1 MKRQAVWAIG
11 LLVGAAAI
19 AALMIVMRPEPA
31 EEEQVEQAPL
41 VETIAFEEAAGPI
54 QVLGSGTVQ
63 PREEVSIGA
72 EVGGRLTFVN
82 GNFREGSVINA
93 GSTLFRINTADYQN
107 RVRTA
112 RADVAAQDVAVL
124 QAQQEVTI
132 AQAELERFAT
142 RRNGEN
148 ALRGVIDTDDYASR
162 ILPPLSPGTSG
173 DSAQATAG
181 EKTTPSNLAT
191 REPQLRS
198 AKAARERAAAT
209 LADARTSLARTTVR
223 APFTGIVRSETAA
236 TGTLVQPGQVLGSIV
251 STSSYEV
258 RISLTEAE
266 AALIPGVLEDNR
278 ARIPASIFSDFGGL
292 TYRWDA
298 YVDRANNILDPQTRT
313 IDVFL
318 RVPNPLRGGKMV
330 ADGEQDRRAPPLL
343 LGSFV
348 RAEITGANLSSY
360 AAIPAEFLR
369 TGNEVWVVRDGKLR
383 ILPVRVIQRT
393 DELAYITTPSLT
405 KGGRLVTSSLRAAV
419 DGMDVR
425 VNNVVPQPDKPKLDK
440 NTESTADE

>member
-1 MKRQAVWAIG
+1 MKRQALWAIG
-11 LLVGAAAI
+11 LLVSAFAI
-19 AALMIVMRPEPA
+19 AALMIILRPEPE
-31 EEEQVEQAPL
+31 EEEQVEQVPL
-41 VETIAFEEAAGPI
+41 VETIAFGAASGPI

-72 EVGGRLTFVN
+72 EVGGQLTFVN
-82 GNFREGSVINA
+82 SNFREGGVVGA
-93 GSTLFRINTADYQN
+93 GAILFRINTTDYQN
-107 RVRTA
+107 QVRTA

-132 AQAELERFAT
+132 AQAELERFAQ
-142 RRNGEN
+142 RQNSGS
-148 ALRGVIDTDDYASR
+148 ALATVIDADDYASR
-162 ILPPLSPGTSG
+162 ILPPQEANGTAAAPI
-173 DSAQATAG
+173 SA
-181 EKTTPSNLAT
+181 ERKKSSPSNLAT

-198 AKAARERAAAT
+198 AKAARERAAAN
-209 LADARTSLARTTVR
+209 LANARTSLARTRVS

-266 AALIPGVLEDNR
+266 AALIPDVLKDNN
-278 ARIPASIFSDFGGL
+278 ARIPASVFSDFGGL

-298 YVDRANNILDPQTRT
+298 FVDRANNILDAQTRT
-313 IDVFL
+313 IDIFL
-318 RVPNPLRGGKMV
+318 RVPNPLRGGKLV
-330 ADGEQDRRAPPLL
+330 TDGEAAGTAPPLL

-360 AAIPAEFLR
+360 AAIPAEYLR
-369 TGNEVWVVRDGKLR
+369 TGNKVWVVRDGKLR

-393 DELAYITTPSLT
+393 DALAYITTASLSE
-405 KGGRLVTSSLRAAV
+405 GGRLVTSSLRAAV

-425 VNNVVPQPDKPKLDK
+425 VNSVTPEPAQD
-440 NTESTADE
+440 TSSSADE

>member
-1 MKRQAVWAIG
+1 MKRQALWAIA
-11 LLVGAAAI
+11 LLVGAIAI
-19 AALMIVMRPEPA
+19 AALMVILRPEP
-31 EEEQVEQAPL
+31 EEQEQVEQVPL
-41 VETIAFEEAAGPI
+41 VETIAFDPASGPI

-72 EVGGRLTFVN
+72 EVGGRLIFVN
-82 GNFREGSVINA
+82 SNFREGSVVGA
-93 GSTLFRINTADYQN
+93 GATLFRIDTTDYQN
-107 RVRTA
+107 QVRTA

-132 AQAELERFAT
+132 AEAELKRFAQ
-142 RRNGEN
+142 RQNSGN
-148 ALRGVIDTDDYASR
+148 ALADAIDADDYASR
-162 ILPPLSPGTSG
+162 ILAPQGVDGGADTAVTAA
-173 DSAQATAG
+173 DAEKSA
-181 EKTTPSNLAT
+181 PSNLAT

-198 AKAARERAAAT
+198 AEAARERAAAN
-209 LADARTSLARTTVR
+209 LADARTSMARTRVT

-258 RISLTEAE
+258 RISLTETE
-266 AALIPGVLEDNR
+266 AALIPGVLKSSS
-278 ARIPASIFSDFGGL
+278 ARIPARVYADFGGL

-298 YVDRANNILDPQTRT
+298 FVDRANNILDPQTRT

-318 RVPNPLRGGKMV
+318 RVPNPLRGGVLMTE
-330 ADGEQDRRAPPLL
+330 GEEGGATPPLL

-360 AAIPAEFLR
+360 AAIPAQFLR
-369 TGNEVWVVRDGKLR
+369 TGNQVWVARDGKLR

-393 DELAYITTPSLT
+393 DELAYITTPSLAE
-405 KGGRLVTSSLRAAV
+405 GGRLVTSSLRAAV

-425 VNNVVPQPDKPKLDK
+425 VNSVAPQPA
-440 NTESTADE
+440 TEAAGATDE

>member
-1 MKRQAVWAIG
+1 MKRQALWAIA
-11 LLVGAAAI
+11 LLVGAVAI
-19 AALMIVMRPEPA
+19 AALMIILRPEPE
-31 EEEQVEQAPL
+31 EEEQVDQVPL
-41 VETIAFEEAAGPI
+41 VETIAFEPASGPI

-82 GNFREGSVINA
+82 SNFREGSVVGA
-93 GSTLFRINTADYQN
+93 GVTLFRINTTDYQN
-107 RVRTA
+107 QVRTA

-132 AQAELERFAT
+132 AEAELERFAQ
-142 RRNGEN
+142 RRNSGN
-148 ALRGVIDTDDYASR
+148 ALAGAIDADDYASR
-162 ILPPLSPGTSG
+162 ILPPQGTSNG
-173 DSAQATAG
+173 VAAKTVDEEKSA
-181 EKTTPSNLAT
+181 PSNLAT

-198 AKAARERAAAT
+198 AEAARERAAAN
-209 LADARTSLARTTVR
+209 LADARTSLARTRVT

-236 TGTLVQPGQVLGSIV
+236 KGTLVQPGQVLGSIV

-266 AALIPGVLEDNR
+266 AALIPGVLKNNS
-278 ARIPASIFSDFGGL
+278 ARIPARVYADFGGL

-298 YVDRANNILDPQTRT
+298 FVDRANNILDPQTRT

-318 RVPNPLRGGKMV
+318 RVPNPLRGGILV
-330 ADGEQDRRAPPLL
+330 TEGEEGGTAPPLL

-360 AAIPAEFLR
+360 AAIPAQFLR
-369 TGNEVWVVRDGKLR
+369 TGNQVWVARDGKLH

-393 DELAYITTPSLT
+393 DELAYITTPSLAE
-405 KGGRLVTSSLRAAV
+405 GGRLVTSSLRTAV

-425 VNNVVPQPDKPKLDK
+425 VNSVAPQPAA
-440 NTESTADE
+440 ETAGASDE